1 MMKIRSLTVGSI
13 GENVY
18 LLDDGDG
25 VILID
30 PGADFTTISTAL
42 TGKQCNHVL
51 LTHAH
56 YDHIG
61 AVAQFQK
68 QGAKVYLH
76 RDDVKL
82 LNGAGH
88 LAALF
93 GETLQSFV
101 PDVLLNGG
109 ETLQLG
115 TFSFRVLST
124 PGHTDGSVCYIT
136 DNVIFSG
143 DTLFRLSV
151 GRTDFPSGDAAKLRD
166 SLKNR
171 LFALEEDYTV
181 YPGHDSPTTLS
192 FERENNPYV

>member
-1 MMKIRSLTVGSI
+1 MKIRSLTVGSI

-30 PGADFTTISTAL
+30 PGADFAAISAAL
-42 TGKQCNHVL
+42 AEKQCKHVL